1 MASILHFIVNTIDT
15 LGYIG
20 IFILMAIESSFIPL
34 PSEVVMIPAGYLV
47 YQGRMD
53 MSLVI
58 LAGTLGSLA
67 GALINYYIAL
77 KFGRLIVL
85 KYGKYFLMKESTLLK
100 TENFFK
106 KHGPISTF
114 IGRLLPLI
122 RHYISLPAGLA
133 RMSLWKFCLYTLL
146 GALVWVAVLSYFGF
160 YLGSSLGDTQSI
172 NEIAGAFMGSSKD
185 SLQLDIKSQVKNIML
200 VIIAAV
206 IVIGIVYSIISKF
219 KKSK

>member
-1 MASILHFIVNTIDT
+1 MASILQFIIDAIDT
-15 LGYIG
+15 LGYVG
-20 IFILMAIESSFIPL
+20 IFILMAIESSIIPL

-47 YQGRMD
+47 YQGKMD

-58 LAGTLGSLA
+58 LSGTLGSLA

-100 TENFFK
+100 TEGFFMR
-106 KHGPISTF
+106 HGPISTF

-133 RMSLWKFCLYTLL
+133 KMKLWKFCLYTLL
-146 GALVWVAVLSYFGF
+146 GALVWVAVLSYFGY
-160 YLGSSLGDTQSI
+160 YLGNTLGDAQSL
-172 NEIAGAFMGSSKD
+172 NEIAGAFMGSNKD
-185 SLQLDIKSQVKNIML
+185 ATQLDIKSQAKNIML
-200 VIIAAV
+200 IIVAVVII
-206 IVIGIVYSIISKF
+206 IGIVYSIISKF
-219 KKSK
+219 KKNK